1 MAKEQKMTYKDAQN
15 QLEIILEKLDSGQ
28 ADVDE
33 LSILVKEASALLK
46 LCKEKLQNAE
56 LDVLKVLLMQE
67 RRTNR
72 LLVGTLLFAG
82 VFLAGILIIGLGL
95 H

>member
-56 LDVLKVLLMQE
+56 LDVDRALS
-67 RRTNR
+67 
-72 LLVGTLLFAG
+72 TLNEENTPLDS
-82 VFLAGILIIGLGL
+82 
-95 H
+95 